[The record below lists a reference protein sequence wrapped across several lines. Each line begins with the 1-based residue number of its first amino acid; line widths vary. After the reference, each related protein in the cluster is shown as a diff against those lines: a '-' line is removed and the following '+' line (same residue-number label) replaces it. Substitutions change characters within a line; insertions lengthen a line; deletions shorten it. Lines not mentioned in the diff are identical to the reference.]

1 MSAKHATHI
10 ERRIP
15 PVGKRAKQA
24 KRDAHNHRA
33 GIGVTTAQRS
43 TDQQSPTTPTATA
56 TRDTQTPPTPLPT
69 VKRLKGGTKAP
80 AKPTPVKGNTKPRPG
95 DPSYRGPRDVL
106 TGEAIG
112 TVNAHHWMRAA
123 LYDATRAVLDRQLI
137 PMAMHSSQMET
148 AGTGDNGRRAEDTR
162 YAGGAPR
169 FSGDFQRYMRYV
181 LPRLVRE
188 MGTHRRRWFDNRYV
202 VDVLRRDPRIGPDAV
217 MGFTAMFRDG
227 ATWETAAA
235 AAGHAG
241 DALWLWRRLEAFQFR
256 LRTLFRKTQED
267 EA

>member
-1 MSAKHATHI
+1 M
-10 ERRIP
+10 
-15 PVGKRAKQA
+15 GKRAKQA

-33 GIGVTTAQRS
+33 GIGVTTATRS
-43 TDQQSPTTPTATA
+43 TDQQSPTTPTATGLLTE
-56 TRDTQTPPTPLPT
+56 TRDTSSPTTPLPT
-69 VKRLKGGTKAP
+69 VKRLKV
-80 AKPTPVKGNTKPRPG
+80 KPTPAKPRPG

-137 PMAMHSSQMET
+137 PSAMHSSQMET
-148 AGTGDNGRRAEDTR
+148 VARDTDEDTAFLR
-162 YAGGAPR
+162 YSPGAPR

-181 LPRLVRE
+181 LPRLIRE

-217 MGFTAMFRDG
+217 TGFTAMFRDG
-227 ATWETAAA
+227 ATWETAAV

-241 DALWLWRRLEAFQFR
+241 DALWLWRHLEAFQFR
-256 LRTLFRKTQED
+256 LRTLFRKTSED

>member
-56 TRDTQTPPTPLPT
+56 TRDTSSPTTPLPT
-69 VKRLKGGTKAP
+69 VKRLKV
-80 AKPTPVKGNTKPRPG
+80 KPTLAKPRPG

-112 TVNAHHWMRAA
+112 TVNAHHFMRAA

-137 PMAMHSSQMET
+137 PTAIHSSQMDT
-148 AGTGDNGRRAEDTR
+148 AEERRTQDTR

-217 MGFTAMFRDG
+217 TGFTAMFRDG
-227 ATWETAAA
+227 ATWETAAV

-256 LRTLFRKTQED
+256 LRTLFRKTQDTTQETTSED

>member
-1 MSAKHATHI
+1 M
-10 ERRIP
+10 
-15 PVGKRAKQA
+15 GKRAKQA
-24 KRDAHNHRA
+24 KRDAHNHQA

-43 TDQQSPTTPTATA
+43 TDQQSPTTPTATGLLTA
-56 TRDTQTPPTPLPT
+56 TRDTPSPTTPLPT
-69 VKRLKGGTKAP
+69 VKRLP
-80 AKPTPVKGNTKPRPG
+80 AKVKLTPVKPRPG

-137 PMAMHSSQMET
+137 PSAMHSSQMET
-148 AGTGDNGRRAEDTR
+148 AGTGDNGRRAEDIR

-227 ATWETAAA
+227 ATWETAAV

-256 LRTLFRKTQED
+256 LRTLFRKTSDTTSED

>member
-1 MSAKHATHI
+1 MPVT

-43 TDQQSPTTPTATA
+43 TDQQSPTTPPELA
-56 TRDTQTPPTPLPT
+56 TRDTPSLITPLPT
-69 VKRLKGGTKAP
+69 VKRLPAK

-137 PMAMHSSQMET
+137 PSAMHSSQMET
-148 AGTGDNGRRAEDTR
+148 VARDTDEDTAFLR
-162 YAGGAPR
+162 YSPGAPR

-256 LRTLFRKTQED
+256 LRTLFRKTSDTTSED